1 MKNYYKTIY
10 PSGDLKAIANYL
22 DSIQRSLTFSGY
34 NCYWIRESEQDGT
47 KEKIPCTPD
56 LGGRIGESLYVETRL
71 GRNVMDVYVSKSS
84 SDQLVVECFYCAF
97 TRFLIAFPPLM
108 FLFIGLCFGEDI
120 LSVLKVVLVI
130 FAVLKILLH
139 LFFMM
144 DKNKFMKHLKAYLKE
159 EPVQSV
165 SSWKLKI

>member
-1 MKNYYKTIY
+1 MNNYYKTIF
-10 PSGDLKAIANYL
+10 PSGDLEYIATYL
-22 DSIQRSLTFSGY
+22 DSIERTMTFSGY
-34 NCYWIRESEQDGT
+34 NCYWIRKSEQDGT
-47 KEKIPCTPD
+47 KEKIPCALD
-56 LGGRIGESLYVETRL
+56 LAGRTGESLYVETRL

-84 SDQLVVECFYCAF
+84 SGQLVVECFYCAF
-97 TRFLIAFPPLM
+97 ARFLIAFPPLM

-130 FAVLKILLH
+130 FAVLKVMLH
-139 LFFMM
+139 LFFMK